1 MAQGMDAFR
10 LLERAVGPLAGLS
23 AATFAGLSAARG
35 KRFFHPTGE
44 VLGGQITFQ
53 ETSFG
58 LPFNG
63 IHPVISRLSRGI
75 GLPPS
80 APDVLGLAV
89 KIPEYDQDLLFATS
103 GTSALTRHL
112 LLPAGGFFSMPYST
126 ILPYEL
132 HGRLIVFGAK
142 ADDDLREMSR
152 ADLADLP
159 PLVATGRLR
168 FELNVGGAGT
178 SEHQTYAS
186 VVLDN
191 SRIEKVSFNPWN
203 THPDLRPAGGLNR
216 LRRDSYRSSQAA
228 RPDGDLAE
236 M

>member
-1 MAQGMDAFR
+1 MDAFR
-10 LLERAVGPLAGLS
+10 LLERAAGPLAGLS

-53 ETSFG
+53 ETSLG
-58 LPFNG
+58 LPFDG
-63 IHPVISRLSRGI
+63 IHPVIARLSRGI
-75 GLPPS
+75 GLPQS

-89 KIPEYDQDLLFATS
+89 KIPDDNQDLLFATS
-103 GTSALTRHL
+103 GESAVTRHL

-152 ADLADLP
+152 AELADLG

-168 FELNVGGAGT
+168 FELTVGGAGT
-178 SEHQTYAS
+178 SEHQTFAS
-186 VVLDN
+186 LVLDE
-191 SRIEKVSFNPWN
+191 SHGDSVSFNPWN
-203 THPDLRPAGGLNR
+203 THPDLHPAGGLNR

-228 RPDGDLAE
+228 RPDGDVDAE
-236 M
+236 AVS